1 MTIAEIKE
9 IIENGEYGYYG
20 IRSDEVIEYNVG
32 DICYTSHQWWQDDPE
47 DDTLEYNEKMQ
58 CWDGGELPGTCA
70 LRVTEDSDIQK
81 TINFSRN
88 YNGGKH
94 ITLIAGD
101 QSEYGYDDGE
111 IIIRDAKVLCV
122 L

>member
-32 DICYTSHQWWQDDPE
+32 DICYASHQWWQDDPE
-47 DDTLEYNEKMQ
+47 DNTIEYNETMQ
-58 CWDGGELPGTCA
+58 CWDGGELSGTCA

-81 TINFSRN
+81 IIDFSRRH
-88 YNGGKH
+88 YGGKH

-101 QSEYGYDDGE
+101 RSEYGYDDGE
-111 IIIRDAKVLCV
+111 IIIRDAKVLCI